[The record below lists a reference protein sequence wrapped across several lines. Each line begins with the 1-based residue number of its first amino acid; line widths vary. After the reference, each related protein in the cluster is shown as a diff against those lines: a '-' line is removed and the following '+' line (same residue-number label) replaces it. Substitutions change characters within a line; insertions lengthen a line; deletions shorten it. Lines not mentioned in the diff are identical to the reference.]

1 MPERCVGDVRA
12 AAAAVFRAEAGHLVG
27 SLVRGTGD
35 FALAEESVQD
45 ALLAALEH
53 WPSDGIPRR
62 PAAWLW
68 TVSRRIALNRLARGA
83 RYSAKLEALAALE
96 EEDEPAQDPDD
107 RLRLIFTCCHPALAR
122 DAQIALTL
130 RAVCGITTSEI
141 ARAFV
146 AKESTVAQRI
156 VRAQRK
162 ISAAAIRYK
171 MPSEEERADR
181 LREALAVLYLMFNEG
196 YLASVASA
204 PFRRDLAK
212 DAAWLMS
219 LLCTLMPDEPEAL
232 GLLALMKLSLARAD
246 GRFDERG
253 DLVVLAHQDR
263 SRWDRAVIAEAVA
276 LIERAASMRRVG
288 PYQIESAIA
297 ACHAESKSL
306 EATDWA
312 QILTLYDLLSTL
324 APSPIVA
331 LNRAVAVRQVL
342 GPEAALAEVTKLEG
356 ALSGY
361 HLFHAIRGQLWS
373 ELGQLDLSRAA
384 RSRALGLTENSAE
397 QALLRRRLFQ

>member
-1 MPERCVGDVRA
+1 VPERCGGDVRA

-27 SLVRGTGD
+27 KLVRGTGD

-45 ALLAALEH
+45 ALLAALDH

-83 RYSAKLEALAALE
+83 KYSAKLEALAVLE
-96 EEDEPAQDPDD
+96 KDDEPAQDPDD

-130 RAVCGITTSEI
+130 RAVCGFTTSEI
-141 ARAFV
+141 AHAFV

-162 ISAAAIRYK
+162 INAAAIRYK

-196 YLASVASA
+196 YLASAASA

-232 GLLALMKLSLARAD
+232 GLLALMKFSLARAEARRP
-246 GRFDERG
+246 GGAGSPRSLALGPRG
-253 DLVVLAHQDR
+253 HFR
-263 SRWDRAVIAEAVA
+263 GCRIDRA
-276 LIERAASMRRVG
+276 RRVDA
-288 PYQIESAIA
+288 P
-297 ACHAESKSL
+297 HRSL
-306 EATDWA
+306 PD
-312 QILTLYDLLSTL
+312 
-324 APSPIVA
+324 
-331 LNRAVAVRQVL
+331 RVRHRCLPRRIQV
-342 GPEAALAEVTKLEG
+342 VRD
-356 ALSGY
+356 Y
-361 HLFHAIRGQLWS
+361 
-373 ELGQLDLSRAA
+373 
-384 RSRALGLTENSAE
+384 
-397 QALLRRRLFQ
+397 